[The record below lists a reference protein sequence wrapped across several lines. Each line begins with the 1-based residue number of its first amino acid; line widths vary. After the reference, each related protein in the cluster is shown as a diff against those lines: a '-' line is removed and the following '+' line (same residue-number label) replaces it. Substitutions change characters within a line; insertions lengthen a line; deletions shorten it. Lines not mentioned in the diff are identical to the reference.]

1 MILMIY
7 DINDEMMV
15 GWWWDDDSINDDL
28 VGVFFDFPYVGNN
41 HPNWLTFFRGVE
53 ATNQWFMYDSNYD
66 YFLQWWWLLIMLVVN
81 DYYVYYTLW
90 LAIIII
96 VRYDYYCWCLWVLLW
111 FIMMHVLMFM
121 IWRFPKNGDIPNHPS
136 HGWTL

>member
-66 YFLQWWWLLIMLVVN
+66 YFFTVMV
-81 DYYVYYTLW
+81 
-90 LAIIII
+90 IIN
-96 VRYDYYCWCLWVLLW
+96 YAYC
-111 FIMMHVLMFM
+111 
-121 IWRFPKNGDIPNHPS
+121 
-136 HGWTL
+136 